1 MKQPARYY
9 LFPREA
15 YFVPSVRRL
24 VGLLEV
30 MDREMGLGFLAGGS
44 FQGFVRVRA
53 PEETAKVKD
62 PSEQIL
68 DLTSFEDFRA
78 RSDEVTG
85 EPKEIQVHLG
95 RPGREPLLS
104 YHMRTKN
111 VDVLGFPSLRMVDV
125 GDVEQARLLCPSCGG
140 RSHFDA
146 SFSVRPDPRFYCGLC
161 GGLTPLPDTRFAMGE
176 TDEGIPFPCYRLVIL
191 FDAEAEASSD
201 QAVLAPAPNVVGI
214 EALEGSLGCGLRA
227 ILVRS
232 PGQVNPCQVNP

>member
-30 MDREMGLGFLAGGS
+30 MDREMDLGFPTGGS

-53 PEETAKVKD
+53 PEETTRVED
-62 PSEQIL
+62 PSAQIL
-68 DLTSFEDFRA
+68 DVTSFEDFRT
-78 RSDEVTG
+78 RSDEVSG
-85 EPKEIQVHLG
+85 ETKEIQVHLG
-95 RPGREPLLS
+95 RPGREPILS
-104 YHMRTKN
+104 HDLGTKN

-146 SFSVRPDPRFYCGLC
+146 SFSVRPDPRFYCGQC
-161 GGLTPLPDTRFAMGE
+161 GALTPLPDTRFAMGE

-191 FDAEAEASSD
+191 FDAEAEAID
-201 QAVLAPAPNVVGI
+201 QAVLAPAPEVVGI
-214 EALEGSLGCGLRA
+214 EALESALGCGLRA

-232 PGQVNPCQVNP
+232 PGQANA